1 MAKQG
6 HSTIV
11 APALAST
18 PYQYIQPYAVHLD
31 SLAEG
36 GLSKVEGSFPL
47 ITEDVGTITGA
58 LKGMASDVAW
68 MPFRRVMQAYNY
80 VSSSYC
86 REHERCGG
94 RGIIAGGTAILTFQ
108 LAVAG
113 DTLAM
118 LSTVLTRNKQWSSW
132 ENDAS

>member
-6 HSTIV
+6 HNSVV

-18 PYQYIQPYAVHLD
+18 PFQYIQPYAVHLD

-68 MPFRRVMQAYNY
+68 MPFRRAMRAYDY

-86 REHERCGG
+86 REHKRCGG
-94 RGIIAGGTAILTFQ
+94 RGIIAGGTAIMTFQ

-113 DTLAM
+113 DALAM
-118 LSTVLTRNKQWSSW
+118 LSSLLTRNKK
-132 ENDAS
+132 